1 MSSVVEICNMAL
13 SNLGQ
18 SARIDDLSEASVPAE
33 QCSLWFV
40 HCRDYV
46 LRADCDWPFATKFEQ
61 LAGVASNPDPEFPY
75 AFAVP
80 IDCMRIRRIV
90 NPAFPQGYFPHC
102 HGGYALPAIPPI
114 RFRVINGSSQRLIAT
129 SVDEAKLEYTMKV
142 ESPEMFDPMFVDAL
156 SWYLASKIAPSLG
169 KDTSIAGNCFAQYQ
183 AVTLQAAAAALNEG
197 TPPPPHESAFIAVRN

>member
-1 MSSVVEICNMAL
+1 MSSAVEICNMAL
-13 SNLGQ
+13 SNIGQ
-18 SARIDDLSEASVPAE
+18 SDRIDDLLEASVPAE
-33 QCSLWFV
+33 QCNLWFV

-46 LRADCDWPFATKFEQ
+46 LRADCDWPFATAFAQ
-61 LAGVASNPDPEFPY
+61 LAEVAVNPDPEFPH

-80 IDCMRIRRIV
+80 NDCMRIRRIV

-114 RFRVINGSSQRLIAT
+114 PYRVINGSSQRLIAT
-129 SVDEAKLEYTMKV
+129 ILDAVKLEYTMKI
-142 ESPEMFDPMFVDAL
+142 EAPEIFDPMFVDAL
-156 SWYLASKIAPSLG
+156 SWYLASKIAPGLG

-183 AVTLQAAAAALNEG
+183 AEILRAGAAALNEG